1 MRNGSS
7 WSESGYASARST
19 AWSACWRINGS
30 TGDTEAAAQTA
41 LRLLASDPLQEPI
54 HRVLMRPYTALGRRP
69 DALRQYHLCVTS
81 LRRDLGVDPEV
92 ETKELY
98 QTILRYRATARTTG
112 VTVVD
117 VAPDGELRWQSVDD
131 VALIGRTSERALLVK
146 AMDAAW
152 AGRSGGVALLGEAGS
167 GKTRLVSEIIG
178 EARRRGGGVVAGRA
192 FETEQ
197 VLPFRP
203 WIDALKSGQITRDPQ
218 LLDAL
223 TPLHRAA
230 LGHVFPE
237 VGAAS
242 PAGRFDFLRLS
253 RAAPPAASRSS
264 TSMLGAFDEGSA
276 VAEELCALEGQR
288 SDVTTHGH
296 ILVNGCIG
304 LLHATRGELGPALAR
319 LESATP
325 TGSPFARKS
334 T

>member
-1 MRNGSS
+1 M
-7 WSESGYASARST
+7 ARLL
-19 AWSACWRINGS
+19 AHLQS
-30 TGDTEAAAQTA
+30 TGDTEAAVHTA
-41 LRLLASDPLQEPI
+41 LRLLAIDPLQEPI
-54 HRVLMRPYTALGRRP
+54 HRVLMRLYAALGRRA

-81 LRRDLGVDPEV
+81 LRRDLDVDPEV

-98 QTILRYRATARTTG
+98 QTILRYRASARATG
-112 VTVVD
+112 VTAVD
-117 VAPDGELRWQSVDD
+117 AGPNDAELRWQSADD
-131 VALIGRTSERALLVK
+131 VALIGRTAERALLVK

-152 AGRSGGVALLGEAGS
+152 AGRSGGVALLGEAGI
-167 GKTRLVSEIIG
+167 GKSRLVSELIG